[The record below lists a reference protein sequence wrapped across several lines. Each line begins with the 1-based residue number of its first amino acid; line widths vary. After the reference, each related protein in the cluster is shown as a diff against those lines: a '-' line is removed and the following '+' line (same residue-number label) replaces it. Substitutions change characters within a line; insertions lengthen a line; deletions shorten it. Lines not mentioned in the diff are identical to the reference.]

1 MEKIIDAS
9 DLVLGRMC
17 TRIAKMAL
25 LSEDTIHIIN
35 CEKAIVSG
43 KRSDILEK
51 YRHRR
56 ERVDVFKGPFF
67 PRKSERIVKRT
78 LRGMLPYKQ
87 YKGLTVFK
95 RIMCHEGVP
104 EVLAGKKAET
114 ISGASIKNSNIKN
127 FIYVKD
133 IAKELGK

>member
-1 MEKIIDAS
+1 MEKIIDAD

-17 TRIAKMAL
+17 TRVAKMAL
-25 LSEDTIHIIN
+25 LSEGIIHIIN

-43 KRSDILEK
+43 RKSDILEK

-87 YKGLTVFK
+87 HKGLVAFK
-95 RIMCHEGVP
+95 RIKCHEGVP
-104 EVLAGKKAET
+104 ESLAGNKAET
-114 ISGASIKNSNIKN
+114 IPEASIKNSNIKN
-127 FIYVKD
+127 FIYVRD
-133 IAKELGK
+133 IARELGK

>member
-43 KRSDILEK
+43 RKSDILEK

-87 YKGLTVFK
+87 HKGLVALQ
-95 RIMCHEGVP
+95 RIKCHESVP
-104 EVLAGKKAET
+104 ESLAGKKAET
-114 ISGASIKNSNIKN
+114 MPGAGIKDSNIKN
-127 FIYVKD
+127 FIYVRD
-133 IAKELGK
+133 IAGELGK